1 MISRVIKKTV
11 DLDTVQK
18 VDQLEGPLYQLEE
31 SGHTFEITC
40 MSGGTAAAVSGTVSG
55 RFLRADE
62 TTVYFTGTLSGNVAS
77 ITLPQSCYNVNG
89 RFGFVVFVSGRNV
102 TSAIYAVAGNVYR
115 STSETIIDP
124 TGEIPSLEELM
135 AEIEACE
142 EATAS
147 AQQAASFVNS
157 IIAPTYSTGV
167 SYAIGDYC
175 TYEGSMYRATAATSG
190 AFDSD
195 DWEMV
200 LVGGEFQRVYE
211 DIDNVESDLAGRM
224 LSDEVKNALL
234 ACFQNVAWTTP
245 DGQTYYD
252 ALESALNP
260 PANLSYI
267 TAVYTQTMTVET
279 IDPITV
285 LRDDLVV
292 TAHYGDGTSSRV
304 YGYLLS
310 GTLTVGTSTVTVTY
324 GGKTST
330 FSVTVSPA
338 YLTPGRT
345 YTLNSSDSWQM
356 SKGMNYVSE
365 NNGKTYNEMVVVSS
379 TGSRA
384 LTYLFPVA
392 PGGITLKWN
401 SNTYQIFPS
410 FWDTNQC
417 WKYMAFNSNVYLQ
430 TSPSSYSES
439 DIATYGVK
447 YFAIGL
453 GRKDNAPLSEADI
466 TAANIQLEVL

>member
-1 MISRVIKKTV
+1 MAIRSKFIGPISAYAIAVANGYTG
-11 DLDTVQK
+11 T
-18 VDQLEGPLYQLEE
+18 EE
-31 SGHTFEITC
+31 EFAQEIADASTNAA
-40 MSGGTAAAVSGTVSG
+40 TAQAAADHCDDVLESIPQDYS
-55 RFLRADE
+55 A
-62 TTVYFTGTLSGNVAS
+62 LS
-77 ITLPQSCYNVNG
+77 TKVN
-89 RFGFVVFVSGRNV
+89 NIENE
-102 TSAIYAVAGNVYR
+102 IYGH
-115 STSETIIDP
+115 
-124 TGEIPSLEELM
+124 
-135 AEIEACE
+135 
-142 EATAS
+142 
-147 AQQAASFVNS
+147 
-157 IIAPTYSTGV
+157 
-167 SYAIGDYC
+167 
-175 TYEGSMYRATAATSG
+175 
-190 AFDSD
+190 
-195 DWEMV
+195 
-200 LVGGEFQRVYE
+200 LV
-211 DIDNVESDLAGRM
+211 
-224 LSDEVKNALL
+224 SDEIKTALL
-234 ACFQNVAWTTP
+234 ACFQHVAWTTP

-310 GTLTVGTSTVTVTY
+310 GTLTEGTSIVTVTY
-324 GGKTST
+324 GGKTTT

-345 YTLNSSDSWQM
+345 YTLNSMDSWQM
-356 SKGMNYVSE
+356 AKGMNYLSE
-365 NNGKTYNEMVVVSS
+365 NNGKPYSEMVVVSA
-379 TGSRA
+379 TGIRA

-401 SNTYQIFPS
+401 SDTYQIFPS

-430 TSPSSYSES
+430 TSPSSYSEA